1 MKLQFYEVIF
11 YSEVCKLYFSCP
23 PDITIIVVSSV
34 RETNKITELKVKP
47 QQIRLLAPWQKSCR
61 RGKININHGR
71 LVTKSTQLLCHHLP
85 FNADHI
91 TYYYYDQV
99 FKKRVDKKYKQRTF

>member
-47 QQIRLLAPWQKSCR
+47 QQIRLLAKKVAGE
-61 RGKININHGR
+61 GKININHGR

>member
-1 MKLQFYEVIF
+1 MFGKAVSANCSHLSKSSYKNIILEIEINLQFYEVIF

-47 QQIRLLAPWQKSCR
+47 QQIRLL
-61 RGKININHGR
+61 GKKVAGEE
-71 LVTKSTQLLCHHLP
+71 K
-85 FNADHI
+85 
-91 TYYYYDQV
+91 
-99 FKKRVDKKYKQRTF
+99 

>member
-1 MKLQFYEVIF
+1 MNLQFYQVIF

-23 PDITIIVVSSV
+23 PDITIIVVSV

-47 QQIRLLAPWQKSCR
+47 QQIRLLSLLGKKVA
-61 RGKININHGR
+61 GEEKININHGR

-99 FKKRVDKKYKQRTF
+99 F